1 MQKLNLTITLET
13 YNNDTELSLQENK
26 LLNEARKATYKS
38 YAPYSNF
45 HVGAAILLDDDTI
58 VIANN
63 QENAAFPSG
72 SCAEQSAIFWVGANY
87 PERTIKSIAVIAR
100 PGKGDVFRGVSPCG
114 ACRQAMLEYEVRQKE
129 PIRFIMLGA
138 NNQILVTESIGDLL
152 PIKFTDF

>member
-13 YNNDTELSLQENK
+13 YNNDTELSVQENK

-58 VIANN
+58 VMANN

>member
-13 YNNDTELSLQENK
+13 YNNDTELSVQENK